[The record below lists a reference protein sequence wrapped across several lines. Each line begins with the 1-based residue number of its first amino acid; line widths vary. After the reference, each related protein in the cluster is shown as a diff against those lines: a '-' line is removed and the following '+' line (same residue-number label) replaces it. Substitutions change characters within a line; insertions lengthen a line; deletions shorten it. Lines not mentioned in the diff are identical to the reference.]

1 MLRSCAAR
9 LRTLG
14 AVPGPARRP
23 FSSEKAIQKD
33 YSLPNP
39 SWTKDIRLLYDQFMK
54 KCEDGSWKRLPS
66 YKYTKFVEEQTPK
79 AQIFTRSLEEGL
91 GFEYVMFHNDAEK
104 RVVCVFQGGPHL
116 QGNHGYVHGG
126 AIATMIDITA
136 GTCAVLTGGYAMTAN
151 LNINFRRPIPLCSVV
166 VINSQIDKIEGR
178 KYFISCDIRSVDEKT
193 LYSEATS
200 LFIKLDPNKA

>member
-116 QGNHGYVHGG
+116 QGNHG
-126 AIATMIDITA
+126 
-136 GTCAVLTGGYAMTAN
+136 
-151 LNINFRRPIPLCSVV
+151 PIPLCSVV